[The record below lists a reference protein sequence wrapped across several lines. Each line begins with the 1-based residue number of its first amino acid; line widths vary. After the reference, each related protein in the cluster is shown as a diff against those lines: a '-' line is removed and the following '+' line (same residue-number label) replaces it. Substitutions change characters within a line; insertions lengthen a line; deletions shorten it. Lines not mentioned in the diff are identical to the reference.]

1 MSNHPICTN
10 TDMTKKYYAR
20 IKAASYSFST
30 GDSNDAEMCDDQMG
44 FSSYTST
51 ASETAHA
58 QVICPDRKDNELGTC
73 FESRK
78 RRSLAASGC
87 PDASQSPFACPATNT
102 MPFDIKVE
110 NGRLSVTM
118 DTSFVGD
125 KTLSIS
131 ANPVGLVPR
140 RKKFIASDFDN
151 IPSTWDT
158 SLRTKLN
165 LVVNDRTLSEN
176 MKPGAK
182 VADLVTCCA
191 FTVDEA
197 TKIVE
202 EMDKIASE
210 EMTQMYKPVITI
222 QSNNQQSS
230 NQGSS
235 SSNMQAGTASEST
248 TSTSTT
254 TSDSSGSL
262 LVVVAVAAVLVLVG
276 VIALAIYTVK
286 NKQQSQ
292 RVIDLRGDQKGS
304 WSGSSDF

>member
-1 MSNHPICTN
+1 
-10 TDMTKKYYAR
+10 
-20 IKAASYSFST
+20 
-30 GDSNDAEMCDDQMG
+30 
-44 FSSYTST
+44 
-51 ASETAHA
+51 
-58 QVICPDRKDNELGTC
+58 
-73 FESRK
+73 
-78 RRSLAASGC
+78 
-87 PDASQSPFACPATNT
+87 
-102 MPFDIKVE
+102 
-110 NGRLSVTM
+110 M

-202 EMDKIASE
+202 EMDKIASA

>member
-1 MSNHPICTN
+1 
-10 TDMTKKYYAR
+10 
-20 IKAASYSFST
+20 
-30 GDSNDAEMCDDQMG
+30 
-44 FSSYTST
+44 
-51 ASETAHA
+51 
-58 QVICPDRKDNELGTC
+58 
-73 FESRK
+73 
-78 RRSLAASGC
+78 
-87 PDASQSPFACPATNT
+87 

-125 KTLSIS
+125 KTLSIA

-151 IPSTWDT
+151 IPSTWDM

-202 EMDKIASE
+202 EMDKIASA

-222 QSNNQQSS
+222 QSNNQ
-230 NQGSS
+230 GSS
-235 SSNMQAGTASEST
+235 SSNKQAGTASEST

-254 TSDSSGSL
+254 TSDSNGSL

-304 WSGSSDF
+304 WSGSSEF